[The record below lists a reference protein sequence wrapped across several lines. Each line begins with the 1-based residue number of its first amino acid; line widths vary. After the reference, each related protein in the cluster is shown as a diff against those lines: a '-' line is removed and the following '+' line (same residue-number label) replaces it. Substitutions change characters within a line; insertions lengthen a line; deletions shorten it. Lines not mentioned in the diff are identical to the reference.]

1 MLESDLGCKP
11 PPLQQNQIKCTLL
24 FVTPSRTTLGVKTMI
39 TNHLH
44 FIWVG
49 IPTVGAHGDLH
60 LAEQQLWHPE
70 RKAGVLPDWT

>member
-1 MLESDLGCKP
+1 
-11 PPLQQNQIKCTLL
+11 
-24 FVTPSRTTLGVKTMI
+24 MI

-49 IPTVGAHGDLH
+49 ISIVGNPTVGAHGDLH

-70 RKAGVLPDWT
+70 RKAGVLPD